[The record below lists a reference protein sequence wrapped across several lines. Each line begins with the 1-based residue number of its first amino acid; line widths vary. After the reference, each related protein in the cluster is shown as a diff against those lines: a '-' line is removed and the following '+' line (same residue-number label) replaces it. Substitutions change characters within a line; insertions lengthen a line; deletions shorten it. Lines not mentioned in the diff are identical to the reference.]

1 MSDRVTIVLR
11 TRNRPIMLARAL
23 ASIGAQ
29 TFTGYRVVVVND
41 AGDEQ
46 QVRAVI
52 DAQDPGLR
60 QRIELVTNE
69 TSKGREAALE
79 SGLAASALEYFAV
92 HDDDDAWHPR
102 FLEETVAHLDAHPE
116 MGGVTTRCEIVR
128 ERVHADGECTEI
140 EREAL
145 STESSGLSLVDTL
158 VENYA
163 PPISQLIRRRVADR
177 IGHWD
182 GTLST
187 QADWEFNLRLL
198 AATPVGFID
207 GPPLAE
213 WHHRDT
219 EDQDLGNSVVT
230 DAKAHARDNLRIRD
244 RYLRSALASQDP
256 ARPDLG
262 QALLSAE
269 LYRRTRTEL
278 RRADG
283 SSHSN
288 TPSTSGAYF
297 RGSIHSALDLV
308 HADMVSTMAS
318 LHDEVHALRQ
328 EVSALRAQVESHN
341 ALQEAVKRTVGMPVR
356 AIRRIRRR

>member
-1 MSDRVTIVLR
+1 MSDKVTIVLR
-11 TRNRPIMLARAL
+11 TRNRPKMLARAL

-46 QVRAVI
+46 QVRAVV

-60 QRIELVTNE
+60 GRVELVTNK

-79 SGLAASALEYFAV
+79 SGLAASVLEYFAV

-102 FLEETVAHLDAHPE
+102 FLEETVAHLDANPE

-128 ERVHADGECTEI
+128 ERVRADGECTEI

-145 STESSGLSLVDTL
+145 STDSSGLSLVDTL

-219 EDQDLGNSVVT
+219 EDQDLGNSIVT
-230 DAKAHARDNLRIRD
+230 DAKAHAWDNLRIRD

-283 SSHSN
+283 S
-288 TPSTSGAYF
+288 
-297 RGSIHSALDLV
+297 IHSALDLV

-328 EVSALRAQVESHN
+328 EVSALRAQVESQN
-341 ALQEAVKRTVGMPVR
+341 SLQDAVKRTVGMPVR
-356 AIRRIRRR
+356 AIRRIRRK